1 MNLITKQQI
10 DIDIASIEAS
20 ATTFLNAIN
29 AAIHSLNDSYR
40 VFWNLPDHRLTAVL
54 QKLYDND
61 QLISLFTN
69 HEYSAAALNEIK
81 SKANTEGVRA
91 ISDAAREFEIVDG
104 VVSLIVD
111 EVVSSESELI
121 IEPLPH
127 IADVDTGSTESSIL
141 VEQDIDNITIPAQ
154 EEVS

>member
-1 MNLITKQQI
+1 
-10 DIDIASIEAS
+10 
-20 ATTFLNAIN
+20 
-29 AAIHSLNDSYR
+29 
-40 VFWNLPDHRLTAVL
+40 
-54 QKLYDND
+54 
-61 QLISLFTN
+61 LISLFTN

-127 IADVDTGSTESSIL
+127 IADVDTGTSIL
-141 VEQDIDNITIPAQ
+141 VEQDINNITIPAQ